1 MLNAKTID
9 SWRSSSKG
17 KERQKANNYYSEQ
30 QEIK

>member
-9 SWRSSSKG
+9 KYRSSSKG